1 MDWLVHVDGAE
12 ELRQLSP
19 DMLSLSRLPG
29 RGWIVTSA
37 SDTHDYDFLSRFFGP
52 AVGVPED
59 PVTGSAHCCLVGYW
73 ADILGKK
80 RMVGYQASGRGGE
93 VTVELAGDR
102 ALLCGNAVTVVW
114 GRCSL

>member
-59 PVTGSAHCCLVGYW
+59 PSPAQPIVAWLAIGPIFWGKRGWL
-73 ADILGKK
+73 DIKHQ
-80 RMVGYQASGRGGE
+80 VE
-93 VTVELAGDR
+93 VAR
-102 ALLCGNAVTVVW
+102 
-114 GRCSL
+114 